1 MLSQQQLLE
10 LRTPLLNIA
19 RHAGA
24 RIMAVYDAGELHI
37 EHKPDNSPLTLADRN
52 AHDAILQGLS
62 DLTPEVPILSE
73 EGRHL
78 PFSERQRWQMFW
90 LVDPLDGT
98 KEFIKRNGEFTVN
111 IALVENGEPV
121 LGIVYAPDA
130 RIAWVGSR
138 AGSAVTSGDSGHSLK
153 LSDVDP
159 TQTTEE
165 IDPDTAGV
173 PISVK
178 NRDSD
183 RAVIVASRS
192 HMNDQ
197 TRNFIEEVSGQFTD
211 VELITSGSS
220 IKLCLVAE
228 GRADLYPRYAPT
240 MEWDTAAGHA
250 IVRAAGGDVYRV
262 DGTSEATHPMEP
274 LEYNKENLLNPWFV
288 ARAW

>member
-37 EHKPDNSPLTLADRN
+37 EHKPDNSPLTPADRN

-73 EGRHL
+73 EGQHL

-159 TQTTEE
+159 TQTTAE

-274 LEYNKENLLNPWFV
+274 LGYNKENLLNPWFV